1 MIDLIL
7 RNARLAGQDA
17 QTDLGVDRGVLT
29 AVAEDTTAAQTID
42 LAGRL
47 VTPPL
52 VEPHIHLDAVLTV
65 GQPRPNVSGSLF
77 EGIAVWAERV
87 GDLTYADVQSRVRQI
102 LRWQLACGVQH
113 VRSHVDVCDPQLTA
127 LRALA
132 DLREEVRGLIDLQLV
147 AFPQQGILSFDGGKE
162 LMRAAVGIG
171 ADVVGG
177 IPHYELTREDGVESV
192 RFAMAL
198 ADEHGLAVDI
208 HCDETDDDHSRF
220 VEVMAAE
227 TIRRGMS
234 GRVTASHT
242 TAMHSYNSAYAYR
255 LIRNIARAGL
265 HMVTNPLD
273 NSVLQGRFDT
283 GPIRR
288 GHTRIKELQAAG
300 VNVCIGHDSVM
311 DPWYPL
317 GYGDPLQAAFVLV
330 HLGQMSGDSE
340 LRRLI
345 DMITVNPAAAL
356 GVPDYGL
363 RLGGPADLV
372 VFDAPDRAADAGAA
386 RRQGGRALDPGAAHS
401 GVGRRRGRSQLPA
414 GMNDRARQ
422 DVAGA
427 AGPVPGLIVVF
438 SIRPRLVLPRQ
449 ARPGSLPCCPP
460 GFGRRP
466 SRAARPGQSRPRR

>member
-7 RNARLAGQDA
+7 RHARLAGQDTL
-17 QTDLGVDRGVLT
+17 TDLGVVDGRIVAAGADST
-29 AVAEDTTAAQTID
+29 ATEVID

-87 GDLTYADVQSRVRQI
+87 ADLTYEDVQSRVRQV
-102 LRWQLACGVQH
+102 LRWQLASGVQH
-113 VRSHVDVCDPQLTA
+113 VRSHVDVCDPELRA
-127 LRALA
+127 LRALV

-147 AFPQQGILSFDGGKE
+147 AFPQQGILGFEGGRE
-162 LMRAAVGIG
+162 LMRQAVGLG

-198 ADEHGLAVDI
+198 ADEHGLRVDI
-208 HCDETDDDHSRF
+208 HCDETDDEHSRF
-220 VEVMAAE
+220 VEVMVAE

-242 TAMHSYNSAYAYR
+242 TAMHSYNNAYAHR
-255 LIRNIARAGL
+255 LIANIARAGL

-273 NSVLQGRFDT
+273 NAVLQGRFDT

-288 GHTRIKELQAAG
+288 GHTRVKQLQEAG

-356 GVPDYGL
+356 GLPDYGL
-363 RLGGPADLV
+363 RPGGRADLV
-372 VFDAPDRAADAGAA
+372 VFDAPSEADA
-386 RRQGGRALDPGAAHS
+386 L
-401 GVGRRRGRSQLPA
+401 
-414 GMNDRARQ
+414 
-422 DVAGA
+422 
-427 AGPVPGLIVVF
+427 
-438 SIRPRLVLPRQ
+438 RLVAPRTLVLRGGQ
-449 ARPGSLPCCPP
+449 VVARSTPAQRSVVWNGVEEPVTFL
-460 GFGRRP
+460 
-466 SRAARPGQSRPRR
+466 RA

>member
-1 MIDLIL
+1 VFADSNHTGDDGQMTDLLL
-7 RNARLAGQDA
+7 RNARIAGQDTL
-17 QTDLGVDRGVLT
+17 TDIGVADGVIT
-29 AVAEDTTAAQTID
+29 AVRNSGTAPAADEGAPEVID

-52 VEPHIHLDAVLTV
+52 VEPHIHLDAVLTA

-87 GDLTYADVQSRVRQI
+87 AQLSYADVQQRVRQV

-113 VRSHVDVCDPQLTA
+113 VRSHVDVCDPQL
-127 LRALA
+127 RALQA
-132 DLREEVRGLIDLQLV
+132 LVDLREEVRGLIDLQLV
-147 AFPQQGILSFDGGKE
+147 AFPQQGILGFDGGKE
-162 LMRAAVGIG
+162 LMRKAVELG

-242 TAMHSYNSAYAYR
+242 TAMHSYNNAYAYR
-255 LIRNIARAGL
+255 LISNIARAGL

-288 GHTRIKELQAAG
+288 GHTRVKQLQEAG

-330 HLGQMSGDSE
+330 HLGQMSGDNE

-345 DMITVNPAAAL
+345 EMITVCPAAAL
-356 GVPDYGL
+356 GLAGYGL
-363 RLGGPADLV
+363 RPGGPADLV
-372 VFDAPDRAADAGAA
+372 VFDAPSEADA
-386 RRQGGRALDPGAAHS
+386 L
-401 GVGRRRGRSQLPA
+401 
-414 GMNDRARQ
+414 
-422 DVAGA
+422 
-427 AGPVPGLIVVF
+427 
-438 SIRPRLVLPRQ
+438 RLVAPRTLVLRGGKVV
-449 ARPGSLPCCPP
+449 ARSVPAQHTVIWHGTEEQVTFLR
-460 GFGRRP
+460 G
-466 SRAARPGQSRPRR
+466 

>member
-1 MIDLIL
+1 MTDLIL
-7 RNARLAGQDA
+7 RNARVAGSAAPADLHVSSGRLVDRVPDPGA
-17 QTDLGVDRGVLT
+17 AEVLDLG
-29 AVAEDTTAAQTID
+29 
-42 LAGRL
+42 GRL

-77 EGIAVWAERV
+77 EGIAVWADRV
-87 GDLTYADVQSRVRQI
+87 ADLTYDDVQSRVRQV

-113 VRSHVDVCDPQLTA
+113 VRSHVDVCDPELRA
-127 LRALA
+127 LRALI
-132 DLREEVRGLIDLQLV
+132 DLRDEVAGLIDLQLV
-147 AFPQQGILSFDGGKE
+147 AFPQQGILSFDGGRE
-162 LMRAAVGIG
+162 LMRTAVELG

-177 IPHYELTREDGVESV
+177 IPHYELTRDDGVESV

-198 ADEHGLAVDI
+198 ADEHGLRVDI
-208 HCDETDDDHSRF
+208 HCDETDDDQSRF

-242 TAMHSYNSAYAYR
+242 TAMHSYNAAYAYR
-255 LIRNIARAGL
+255 LIGNIARAGL

-288 GHTRIKELQAAG
+288 GHTRVKQLVEAG

-330 HLGQMSGDSE
+330 HLGQMSGDQE
-340 LRRLI
+340 LRTLI
-345 DMITVNPAAAL
+345 DMITVNPARAL

-363 RLGGPADLV
+363 QVGGPADLV
-372 VFDAPDRAADAGAA
+372 VFDAPSEADALRLVAP
-386 RRQGGRALDPGAAHS
+386 RTLVLRGGRVVA
-401 GVGRRRGRSQLPA
+401 
-414 GMNDRARQ
+414 RATHAQ
-422 DVAGA
+422 HTVIWDGSEE
-427 AGPVPGLIVVF
+427 PVTFL
-438 SIRPRLVLPRQ
+438 
-449 ARPGSLPCCPP
+449 
-460 GFGRRP
+460 
-466 SRAARPGQSRPRR
+466 RA

>member
-1 MIDLIL
+1 MIDLLL
-7 RNARLAGQDA
+7 RNARLAGQDTL
-17 QTDLGVDRGVLT
+17 TDLGVDGTVL
-29 AVAEDTTAAQTID
+29 AVVDADTTATQTID

-65 GQPRPNVSGSLF
+65 GQPRPNASGSLF
-77 EGIAVWAERV
+77 EGIAIWADRV
-87 GDLTYADVQSRVRQI
+87 PDLTYEDVQARVRQI

-113 VRSHVDVCDPQLTA
+113 VRSHVDVCDPELTA
-127 LRALA
+127 LRALV
-132 DLREEVRGLIDLQLV
+132 DLREEVRSLIDLQLV
-147 AFPQQGILSFDGGKE
+147 AFPQQGILAFDGGKE
-162 LMRAAVGIG
+162 LMRAAVDLG

-198 ADEHGLAVDI
+198 ADDHGLAVDI

-242 TAMHSYNSAYAYR
+242 TAMHSYNAAYAYR
-255 LIRNIARAGL
+255 LINNIARAGL

-273 NSVLQGRFDT
+273 NAVLQGRFDT

-288 GHTRIKELQAAG
+288 GHTRVKQLQDAG

-330 HLGQMSGDSE
+330 HLGQMSGDGE

-345 DMITVNPAAAL
+345 EMITVNPAAAL
-356 GVPDYGL
+356 GVPNYGL
-363 RLGGPADLV
+363 RPGGPASLV
-372 VFDAPDRAADAGAA
+372 VFDAPSEADA
-386 RRQGGRALDPGAAHS
+386 L
-401 GVGRRRGRSQLPA
+401 
-414 GMNDRARQ
+414 
-422 DVAGA
+422 
-427 AGPVPGLIVVF
+427 
-438 SIRPRLVLPRQ
+438 RLVAPRTLVLRDGKVV
-449 ARPGSLPCCPP
+449 ARCAPAEHTVVWQGSEEPVSFL
-460 GFGRRP
+460 
-466 SRAARPGQSRPRR
+466 RA

>member
-1 MIDLIL
+1 MIL
-7 RNARLAGQDA
+7 RNALLAGTQTL
-17 QTDLGVDRGVLT
+17 TDLGIHDGRIVEVGPADS
-29 AVAEDTTAAQTID
+29 AAQTID
-42 LAGRL
+42 LGGRL

-77 EGIAVWAERV
+77 EGIAVWADRV
-87 GDLTYADVQSRVRQI
+87 ASLSYDDVQGRVRQV
-102 LRWQLACGVQH
+102 LRWQLASGVQH
-113 VRSHVDVCDPQLTA
+113 VRSHVDVTDPQLRA
-127 LRALA
+127 LRALI
-132 DLREEVRGLIDLQLV
+132 DLRAETRGLIDLQLV
-147 AFPQQGILSFDGGKE
+147 AFPQVGMLSFDAGRD
-162 LMRAAVGIG
+162 LMRQAVELG

-192 RFAMAL
+192 KFAMAL

-220 VEVMAAE
+220 VEVMVAE

-242 TAMHSYNSAYAYR
+242 TAMHSYNGAYAYR
-255 LIRNIARAGL
+255 LITNIARAGL

-273 NSVLQGRFDT
+273 NAVLQGRFDT

-317 GYGDPLQAAFVLV
+317 GYGDPLQAAFVLA
-330 HLGQMSGDSE
+330 HFGQMSGDAE
-340 LRRLI
+340 LRRLLE
-345 DMITVNPAAAL
+345 MITVNPAAAL

-363 RLGGPADLV
+363 RVGGPADLV
-372 VFDAPDRAADAGAA
+372 VFDAPSEADALRLVAPRTLVLRGGTVVARTTPAQHTVVWHGTEEPVTFLRDQQSGGCPADPQRRAAGAG
-386 RRQGGRALDPGAAHS
+386 S
-401 GVGRRRGRSQLPA
+401 
-414 GMNDRARQ
+414 
-422 DVAGA
+422 
-427 AGPVPGLIVVF
+427 
-438 SIRPRLVLPRQ
+438 
-449 ARPGSLPCCPP
+449 
-460 GFGRRP
+460 
-466 SRAARPGQSRPRR
+466 